1 MYTTKRMKE
10 DFIIHEGFT
19 NNYLIPGVFAIVAGL
34 VLLPTVGVSGL
45 PFLILGIVILTGS
58 NGLEI
63 NKAQKKFR
71 KYGSFGGIRI
81 GKWKP
86 LYTPVFGKLI
96 LSSENTTSGGVP
108 GMQGF
113 LVPNQGK
120 LKSLT
125 YDVYIKTK
133 KEKWIL
139 LYEFLEYDTAKSAL
153 GVIENQFQIEVLDK
167 VLDKLLENREKRSR
181 RRR

>member
-1 MYTTKRMKE
+1 MKE
-10 DFIIHEGFT
+10 NFIIHEGFT
-19 NNYLIPGVFAIVAGL
+19 NNYLVPGVFTIAAGL
-34 VLLPTVGVSGL
+34 VLLPTVGVTGL
-45 PFLILGIVILTGS
+45 PFLIFGIVLLTGS

-63 NKAQKKFR
+63 NKTQKKFR

-81 GKWKP
+81 GHWEH
-86 LYTPVFGKLI
+86 LHTPVFGKLV

-120 LKSLT
+120 LKSVT
-125 YDVYIKTK
+125 YDVYVKTK
-133 KEKWIL
+133 TDKWIL
-139 LYEFLEYDTAKSAL
+139 LYEFLDYDTAKSAL

-167 VLDKLLENREKRSR
+167 VLEKLLENREKRNR